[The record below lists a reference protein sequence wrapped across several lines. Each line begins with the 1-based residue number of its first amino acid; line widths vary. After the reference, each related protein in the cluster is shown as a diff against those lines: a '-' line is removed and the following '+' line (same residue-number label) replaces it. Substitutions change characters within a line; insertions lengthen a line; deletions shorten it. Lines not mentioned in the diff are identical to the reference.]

1 MPFWNVHFCFGCLS
15 SLIKKEKKKQNKE
28 KVLYCTF
35 CTIPRY
41 TSHLFV
47 WLSIRNVPVWALPPE
62 IRGMAHAI
70 SGRIFDHDFIEW
82 FLPQYTRGRGRQN
95 LAVLVLSAAQFLIDV
110 FSDVWMKQGQTQ
122 KIPRG
127 RKKYQV
133 HVMSVWIIQGI
144 FIWTQ

>member
-1 MPFWNVHFCFGCLS
+1 
-15 SLIKKEKKKQNKE
+15 
-28 KVLYCTF
+28 
-35 CTIPRY
+35 
-41 TSHLFV
+41 
-47 WLSIRNVPVWALPPE
+47 
-62 IRGMAHAI
+62 MAHAI

-144 FIWTQ
+144 FI